1 MNKIKVL
8 VADDHAIVRIGLKSV
23 LDYETDIE
31 VVGEAK
37 NGIEAVQEAER
48 TQPDV
53 IIMDLVM
60 PRKDGVSATR
70 EIHARFPDTKILILT
85 TFGTSDGIA
94 HALEEGASGAMMKT
108 ADDEKIVSA
117 IRRIAR
123 GETYISPDIRRQL
136 EENPPVPK
144 LSPRQTEVLTMIANG
159 KSNKEIA
166 AQLGIRIDSVE
177 DIANALYAK
186 LGVSNRAE
194 AVDIAHR
201 KHLLNES
208 L

>member
-70 EIHARFPDTKILILT
+70 EIHARLPDTKILILT

-177 DIANALYAK
+177 DIANTLYAK
-186 LGVSNRAE
+186 LSVSNRAE

-201 KHLLNES
+201 KHLLKI
-208 L
+208 

>member
-70 EIHARFPDTKILILT
+70 EIHDRLPDTKILILT

-166 AQLGIRIDSVE
+166 ALLGIRLDSVE
-177 DIANALYAK
+177 DIANALYTK

-194 AVDIAHR
+194 AVDVSHR
-201 KHLLNES
+201 KHLLK